1 MTVFPMRRDTGREP
15 TRRAEPVES
24 PVIVQNNATNSNS
37 SLTNQSSQGK
47 SPILGFVI
55 GTNGKFSSIYYYVGA
70 GVLGLII
77 LLIIF
82 RRKVKTDNSPT
93 EPNPNKMK
101 SKPNKQS
108 KIEVKVTPQ
117 NIISSNPIDTEKRI
131 TELQKELE
139 QIKNEEKLVQLQNQV
154 IKERHELKKLRDG
167 KEFKSQDFNNNSKIK

>member
-1 MTVFPMRRDTGREP
+1 
-15 TRRAEPVES
+15 
-24 PVIVQNNATNSNS
+24 
-37 SLTNQSSQGK
+37 
-47 SPILGFVI
+47 
-55 GTNGKFSSIYYYVGA
+55 
-70 GVLGLII
+70 
-77 LLIIF
+77 
-82 RRKVKTDNSPT
+82 
-93 EPNPNKMK
+93 MK